1 MTPGY
6 LSRRATATGTAPG
19 PDSGFSL
26 LDAGRDFR
34 TRGEPGSAATRLAS
48 PRTGSPPGTPVR
60 PAGVP
65 GAVLRPVSSRHMH
78 LSRPG
83 QRGFTLIELL
93 VVIAII
99 AILIG
104 LLLPAVQKVRAAAA
118 RMSCQ
123 NNMKQVGLAIHNRAS
138 VLGGIV
144 TGLNTNGRIAYWGAL
159 ILPEIEQ
166 GNVAAIYDTTKS
178 FSDPANRPAAQVQ
191 IKTYLCPA
199 VPKTDR
205 TSTIPGP
212 AQAAVSD
219 YSGVYGVS
227 GLMWTATPATLTSP
241 YPGSTGTRGVFI
253 DPEPAHPVRGDHR
266 RDFEHADA
274 RGNGRAAG
282 QVRRPHQHRHD
293 RAGLLGLGGRQRGQS
308 LRVDCQRDNPG
319 PVHDQLQQQR
329 LAVLL
334 PRRRGERVPV

>member
-1 MTPGY
+1 
-6 LSRRATATGTAPG
+6 
-19 PDSGFSL
+19 
-26 LDAGRDFR
+26 
-34 TRGEPGSAATRLAS
+34 
-48 PRTGSPPGTPVR
+48 
-60 PAGVP
+60 
-65 GAVLRPVSSRHMH
+65 MH

-253 DPEPAHPVRGDHR
+253 QTLNLRTRFEEITDGTSNTLMLVEMAGRPDKYAGRTNTGTTVPAYSAWVADNAANLSGWTANGTTRGRCMINCSNNVSPYSFHDGGVNVCLCDGSVRFV
-266 RDFEHADA
+266 RDSIDA
-274 RGNGRAAG
+274 ETFAAVCTMAAG
-282 QVRRPHQHRHD
+282 EVVT
-293 RAGLLGLGGRQRGQS
+293 L
-308 LRVDCQRDNPG
+308 N
-319 PVHDQLQQQR
+319 
-329 LAVLL
+329 
-334 PRRRGERVPV
+334 